1 MRRPLP
7 TAAEALR
14 ILGTRRSRPPRK
26 APPPAGKSLAPVI
39 RALDARFGQGHGGL
53 QARWAEIVGEAT
65 ARRTEPVKLTK
76 GRGGG
81 GATLE
86 IRVDGAAALA
96 VQHQAADIL
105 ERVNLFL
112 GSGAVEK
119 LRIVQG
125 PVRKGASAAGK
136 PKPPRPR
143 PPAPLDAAKEAELS
157 RAAAAAPPALRDA
170 LLRLGRGALRDG
182 D

>member
-1 MRRPLP
+1 MRRSLP
-7 TAAEALR
+7 SPAETLR
-14 ILGTRRSRPPRK
+14 ILASRRSRPPRK
-26 APPPAGKSLAPVI
+26 APPPAGKSLSPLI
-39 RALDARFGQGHGGL
+39 RELDARFGQGHGGL
-53 QARWAEIVGEAT
+53 QARWAEIVGEQT

-76 GRGGG
+76 GRGGA

-86 IRVDGAAALA
+86 IKVEGAAALA

-112 GSGAVEK
+112 GRGAVEK

-125 PVRKGASAAGK
+125 PVRKTAVATT
-136 PKPPRPR
+136 PKPARPR
-143 PPAPLDAAKEAELS
+143 SPAPLDAAAEADLA
-157 RAAAAAPPALRDA
+157 RAVEPAPSPLRDA
-170 LLRLGRGALRDG
+170 LVRLGRGALRNG

>member
-7 TAAEALR
+7 TPAETLKILAA
-14 ILGTRRSRPPRK
+14 RRSRPPRK
-26 APPPAGKSLAPVI
+26 APPPAGRSLSPLI
-39 RALDARFGQGHGGL
+39 RDLDARFGQGHGGL
-53 QARWAEIVGEAT
+53 QARWAEIVGDQI

-76 GRGGG
+76 ARGGA

-86 IRVDGAAALA
+86 IKVEGAAAPA

-105 ERVNLFL
+105 DRVNLFL
-112 GSGAVEK
+112 GKGAVEK

-125 PVRKGASAAGK
+125 PVRKAAAVATK
-136 PKPPRPR
+136 PKAPRPR
-143 PPAPLDAAKEAELS
+143 PLAPLDAAAEAELA
-157 RAAAAAPPALRDA
+157 RAAEPAPGPLREALV
-170 LLRLGRGALRDG
+170 RLGRGALRNG